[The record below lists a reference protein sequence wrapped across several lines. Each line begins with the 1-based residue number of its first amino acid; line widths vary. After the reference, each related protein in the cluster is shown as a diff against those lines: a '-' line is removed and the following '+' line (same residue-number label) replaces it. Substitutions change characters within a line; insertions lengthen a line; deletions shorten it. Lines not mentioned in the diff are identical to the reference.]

1 MLVLRILLP
10 LAVLFLVGL
19 VVAWVIT
26 RDRNYLAIARK
37 SALVM
42 GLLLVAFALLYIF
55 ERVLLA

>member
-1 MLVLRILLP
+1 MLVLRMLLP

-26 RDRNYLAIARK
+26 RDRKYLALARK

-42 GLLLVAFALLYIF
+42 GLLVVAFALLYIF